1 MKQQSFLK
9 VIEKFWMT
17 DRRIGGEK
25 QERKMNEEYMRILKM
40 IEAGKVTAEEGAEL
54 MKAIGGGADGENAE
68 VQLSGVK
75 PSLKGKKLRI
85 KVTDTD
91 TGKDKV
97 NIRIPLKLAK
107 IAEKLVPREAKSQMK
122 EQGIDLGGILS
133 NIDELV
139 DGPLVDIDADD
150 KDDHVNIS
158 IYVE

>member
-1 MKQQSFLK
+1 
-9 VIEKFWMT
+9 
-17 DRRIGGEK
+17 
-25 QERKMNEEYMRILKM
+25 MNEEYMRILKM
-40 IEAGKVTAEEGAEL
+40 IEAGKITAEEGAAL
-54 MKAIGGGADGENAE
+54 MKSISGDENGENVEA
-68 VQLSGVK
+68 QIAGVK
-75 PSLKGKKLRI
+75 PSFKGKKLRI

-122 EQGIDLGGILS
+122 EQGIDLSGILS
-133 NIDELV
+133 NIDELA